1 MCLIQACCHGAVPG
15 LTRRLLFA
23 VLATLA
29 PAVAASPAGAAGHHT
44 LAATKPSPNAGIVDI
59 YTTLGYENGVAAG
72 TGMILSRTGEVL
84 TNNHVINGATAF
96 KVVDVTTHKKYSA
109 NVVGYSVSHDVA
121 VLQLVHASRLQTIK
135 LGRTAKVRV
144 GQQVVARGNARGL
157 GGAPKPAQGRVIA
170 LHRQIVAKDDSGTS
184 ETLNNVIATNAP
196 VEPGDSGGPLQ
207 DALGRAIGMVTAG
220 STKGPHRGFAI
231 PIRHA
236 LLYANAIMKGKSSA
250 TIHIGPTA
258 FLGVSLQDTSTGTG
272 AEITQIITGGAAAT
286 AGLVS
291 GDVITSLNGVTISST
306 TDVRK
311 EVLALTP
318 GTSVAIGWTDS
329 SDTAHTGTI
338 TPGSGPPQ

>member
-1 MCLIQACCHGAVPG
+1 MCLIEGCCHGAVPG
-15 LTRRLLFA
+15 LTRRLLLA

-29 PAVAASPAGAAGHHT
+29 AAVAASPAAAAGHAT
-44 LAATKPSPNAGIVDI
+44 RAAQKPDPNAGIVDI
-59 YTTLGYENGVAAG
+59 YTTLGYENGIAAG
-72 TGMILSRTGEVL
+72 TGMILSRTGEIL

-96 KVVDVTTHKKYSA
+96 KVVDVTTRTKYNA

-170 LHRQIVAKDDSGTS
+170 LHRQIVAKDDSGNS
-184 ETLNNVIATNAP
+184 ETLHNVIATNAP

-231 PIRHA
+231 PIKHA
-236 LLYANAIMKGKSSA
+236 LVYANAIMRGKSSS

-258 FLGVSLQDTSTGTG
+258 FLGVSLEDTSTDTG
-272 AEITQIITGGAAAT
+272 AEITEIISGGAAGA
-286 AGLVS
+286 AGLVA
-291 GDVITSLNGVTISST
+291 GDVITSLNGATISSSA
-306 TDVRK
+306 DVRK
-311 EVLALTP
+311 TVLSLTP
-318 GTSVAIGWTDS
+318 GTAVAIGWTDS
-329 SDTAHTGTI
+329 SGTAHTGTI